1 MAQLVWEKVAQQ
13 AERRAHAIL
22 ERLALLQGIGHLLLA
37 RLVEFLW
44 ELQQLELPLEQQLEL
59 PLEQEGLESLLILE
73 LPLEQKEE
81 EYVVLPLEQME
92 VMGQWIQ

>member
-22 ERLALLQGIGHLLLA
+22 ERLALLQGIEHLLLA

-44 ELQQLELPLEQQLEL
+44 ELQQLEL

-81 EYVVLPLEQME
+81 EYVELPLEQME
-92 VMGQWIQ
+92 VMEQ